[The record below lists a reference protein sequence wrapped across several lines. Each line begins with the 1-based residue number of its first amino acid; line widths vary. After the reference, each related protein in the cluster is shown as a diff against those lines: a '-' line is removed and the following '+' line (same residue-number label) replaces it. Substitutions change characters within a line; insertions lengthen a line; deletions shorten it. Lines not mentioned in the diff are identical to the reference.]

1 MAARESNLRS
11 LALVAL
17 ITLVGVVSGVAL
29 ASPAVDAPT
38 RADDPLR
45 TLDEIP
51 IEGELDMPQVWFV
64 TAREL
69 PRFHD
74 RIEWQLDPRAAA
86 IESLLALPTVLWP
99 RDGWALPDSIVVD
112 RGLLAPRVSP

>member
-1 MAARESNLRS
+1 MGNR
-11 LALVAL
+11 LAFLVVL
-17 ITLVGVVSGVAL
+17 LVGAL
-29 ASPAVDAPT
+29 TAPA

-74 RIEWQLDPRAAA
+74 RIEWQLDPRTAA

>member
-1 MAARESNLRS
+1 MSSRLAFLVS
-11 LALVAL
+11 L
-17 ITLVGVVSGVAL
+17 LVGSL
-29 ASPAVDAPT
+29 TSQT
-38 RADDPLR
+38 RAADPLR

-51 IEGELDMPQVWFV
+51 IEGALDMPQVWFV

-74 RIEWQLDPRAAA
+74 RIEWLLDPRAAA
-86 IESLLALPTVLWP
+86 VESLLVLPVVRWP
-99 RDGWALPDSIVVD
+99 REGWALPDSIVVD